1 MDDHLAQVVEEIE
14 QEKQLGR
21 VSAVDVFK
29 GMLNQPELVS
39 VSSANAQ
46 PSGSG
51 YAYSLFTVNMPRPI
65 LECDTL
71 QLLAA
76 NIPLCT
82 ASIPDT
88 ACVLWYYRTSEYF
101 GTTPNPENLFFV
113 RLLPSYY
120 KPEFFQPTPAVYGQN
135 VTFNDYAS
143 VATQLALSCVN
154 DLAANH
160 LQFQAPDDTQVYQIP
175 YRPSD
180 VTVTYNSTSNK
191 FVLTGLNTTAP
202 LITSGYGSIGVYQI
216 FYDGTYV
223 YYYTT
228 SDPRVVSDGQTV
240 VISGASAAGF
250 NGTFPVYTI
259 SGSGVGTWVI
269 AINNGAGGVS
279 STATIQYFQGGN
291 EWVAGTTYAAGDYVA
306 RTNID
311 NGVWRSLKGGN
322 IGHPPR
328 FIDPDTRVADTW
340 WTFVDPLVAQWAT
353 GIPYAVGQYAGYNT
367 VVYKCIQ
374 ATSSVAPGNT
384 AYWVASTGIS
394 DENPATYHYLVTGYD
409 DPNVVALQ
417 GTASRQWTQ
426 YHLYTLGEVVAYE
439 NKVYDCIL
447 QNKGIVPTNATYWGL
462 VVNAPTDV
470 VCPIVGLNTISS
482 TVDMEDYFQAGD
494 VQQYPFPVGVPG
506 QPFNPTPRRLLNSIL
521 GFCWN
526 GVFSPSVVTTA
537 LDTQTSTATTTTEL
551 LNRFRPVPQYF
562 RRYTTEVGLST
573 VPFATTSSSFTA
585 DGYANLVYTSVVAIY
600 TTVVYG
606 STLDS
611 QRNTNLIGVA
621 SMNAGNLGVSFFDNK
636 INGPLRVKGADI
648 YNISIEL
655 RDEMNEPYPVT
666 NNGICTFTLKLTYK
680 DTQSEK

>member
-46 PSGSG
+46 ASGSA

-65 LECDTL
+65 LECETL

-135 VTFNDYAS
+135 VTFNDYPS

-160 LQFQAPDDTQVYQIP
+160 LQYQNGDDDQQYQLQ

-202 LITSGYGSIGVYQI
+202 LITSGYGYIGVYQI
-216 FYDGTYV
+216 TYDGTYV
-223 YYYTT
+223 NYYTT
-228 SDPRVVSDGQTV
+228 SNPRVVSDGQTV
-240 VISGASAAGF
+240 IISDATTAGF

-269 AINNGAGGVS
+269 TINNGAGGVS
-279 STATIQYFQGGN
+279 STATIRYLIGGD
-291 EWVAGTTYAAGDYVA
+291 EWAAGTTYAEGDYVA
-306 RTNID
+306 RTNAD
-311 NGVWRSLKGGN
+311 NGTWRSLQDGN
-322 IGHPPR
+322 IGHPPQ
-328 FIDPDTRVADTW
+328 FVDPDTDVADTW
-340 WTFVDPLVAQWAT
+340 WAYVDPLVAQWAT

-374 ATSSVAPGNT
+374 ATSSVAPGNA
-384 AYWVASTGIS
+384 AYWVASDGLS
-394 DENPATYHYLVTGYD
+394 DSNPANYHYLVTGYN

-426 YHLYTLGEVVAYE
+426 YHLYTSGEVVAYN

-447 QNKGIVPTNATYWGL
+447 QNKGIVPTNATYWAL
-462 VVNAPTDV
+462 IENAPTSIF
-470 VCPIVGLNTISS
+470 CPIVGLNAISS

-526 GVFSPSVVTTA
+526 GVFSPSVVSTA

-562 RRYTTEVGLST
+562 RRYTEVGLSQI
-573 VPFATTSSSFTA
+573 PFATTSSSFTA
-585 DGYANLVYTSVVAIY
+585 DGYASLVYTSVVAIY

-611 QRNTNLIGVA
+611 QRNTNLIGLA
-621 SMNAGNLGVSFFDNK
+621 SMNAGNLGVSFFANFIDSA
-636 INGPLRVKGADI
+636 LRVKGADI

-680 DTQSEK
+680 DTQAEK

>member
-21 VSAVDVFK
+21 ISAVDVFK

-46 PSGSG
+46 PSGSTS
-51 YAYSLFTVNMPRPI
+51 AYSVFTVNMPRPI

-82 ASIPDT
+82 ASIPNT

-101 GTTPNPENLFFV
+101 GTTPNPENLFFI

-135 VTFNDYAS
+135 VTFNDYPS

-180 VTVTYNSTSNK
+180 VTVTYNSTTNK

-228 SDPRVVSDGQTV
+228 SNPRVVSAGQSV
-240 VISGASAAGF
+240 IISGATTSGF
-250 NGTFPVYTI
+250 NGTFPVFTI
-259 SGSGVGTWVI
+259 SGSDVGTWVI
-269 AINNGAGGVS
+269 SVNNGAGGVS
-279 STATIQYFQGGN
+279 STATIQYLEGGN
-291 EWVAGTTYAAGDYVA
+291 EWDATYTYAAGDYIA
-306 RTNID
+306 YTPL
-311 NGVWRSLKGGN
+311 NGVFRSLQAGN
-322 IGHPPR
+322 INNLPR
-328 FIDPDTRVADTW
+328 FINTSEVGFGQANIW
-340 WTFVDPLVAQWAT
+340 WAYVDPLVAQWKT
-353 GIPYAVGQYAGYNT
+353 GIPYAVGQYAGYNA

-374 ATSSVAPGNT
+374 ATSSVDPTNA

-394 DENPATYHYLVTGYD
+394 SSNPANYHYLVTGYD

-417 GTASRQWTQ
+417 GTASRQWTP
-426 YHLYTLGEVVAYE
+426 YYLYILGSIVAYN
-439 NKVYDCIL
+439 NKIYQCIL
-447 QNKGIVPTNATYWGL
+447 QNKNIVPTNATYWTL
-462 VVNAPTDV
+462 YLNSPTSV
-470 VCPIVGLNTISS
+470 LCPIVGLNTISS
-482 TVDMEDYFQAGD
+482 TFDMEDYFRAGS
-494 VQQYPFPVGVPG
+494 VQQYPFPIGIPG

-526 GVFSPSVVTTA
+526 GVFTPSVVSTA
-537 LDTQTSTATTTTEL
+537 LDTLTSTATTTSDL
-551 LNRFRPVPQYF
+551 LNRFRPVPQYY
-562 RRYTTEVGLST
+562 RRYST
-573 VPFATTSSSFTA
+573 GVSATPLATTSSSFTA

-611 QRNTNLIGVA
+611 QRNTNLIGLA
-621 SMNAGNLGVSFFDNK
+621 SMNAGNLGVSFFANF
-636 INGPLRVKGADI
+636 INSALRVKGADI

>member
-21 VSAVDVFK
+21 ISAVDVFK
-29 GMLNQPELVS
+29 GMQNQPELVS

-65 LECDTL
+65 LECETL

-82 ASIPDT
+82 TSIPDT
-88 ACVLWYYRTSEYF
+88 ACALWYYRTSEYF

-135 VTFNDYAS
+135 VTFNDYPS

-160 LQFQAPDDTQVYQIP
+160 LQYQNEDDLQVYQIP

-240 VISGASAAGF
+240 IISGASASGF

-306 RTNID
+306 YTNL
-311 NGVWRSLKGGN
+311 NGVFRSLQAGN
-322 IGHPPR
+322 IGHQPEFTDGVDGYANP
-328 FIDPDTRVADTW
+328 W
-340 WTFVDPLVAQWAT
+340 WAYVDPLVAQWQT

-374 ATSSVAPGNT
+374 ATSSVDPTNA

-394 DENPATYHYLVTGYD
+394 TNNTANYHYLVTGYN

-417 GTASRQWTQ
+417 GTASRQWTP
-426 YHLYTLGEVVAYE
+426 YYLYTNGSTVAYN
-439 NKVYDCIL
+439 NKIYICIL
-447 QNKGIVPTNATYWGL
+447 QNKGIVPTNATYWVL
-462 VVNAPTDV
+462 YINAPTAIA
-470 VCPIVGLNTISS
+470 CPIVGLNKISS
-482 TVDMEDYFQAGD
+482 TFDMEDYFQAGA
-494 VQQYPFPVGVPG
+494 VQQYPFPIGIPG

-526 GVFSPSVVTTA
+526 GVFSPSVVSTA
-537 LDTQTSTATTTTEL
+537 LDTQTSTATTTTDL
-551 LNRFRPVPQYF
+551 LNRFRPVPQYY
-562 RRYTTEVGLST
+562 RAYTVGVSAT
-573 VPFATTSSSFTA
+573 PFATTSSSFTA

-611 QRNTNLIGVA
+611 QRNTNLIGLA

-636 INGPLRVKGADI
+636 INGPLRVNGVDI

-680 DTQSEK
+680 DTQAEK

>member
-39 VSSANAQ
+39 ISSANAQ

-65 LECDTL
+65 LECETL

-82 ASIPDT
+82 PSIPDT

-101 GTTPNPENLFFV
+101 GTTPNPENLFFI

-120 KPEFFQPTPAVYGQN
+120 KPEFFQTTPAVYGQN

-154 DLAANH
+154 DIAANH
-160 LQFQAPDDTQVYQIP
+160 LQYQNGEDNQAYQLQ
-175 YRPSD
+175 YRSND

-202 LITSGYGSIGVYQI
+202 LLTSGYGFIGVYQI
-216 FYDGTYV
+216 TYDGTYV
-223 YYYTT
+223 NYYTT
-228 SDPRVVSDGQTV
+228 SNPRVVSDGQTV
-240 VISGASAAGF
+240 IILGATASGF

-269 AINNGAGGVS
+269 TINNGAGGPT
-279 STATIQYFQGGN
+279 STARIQYLIGGN

-306 RTNID
+306 YTYLSEQ
-311 NGVWRSLKGGN
+311 GAWRSLQDGN
-322 IGHPPR
+322 IGHEP
-328 FIDPDTRVADTW
+328 TRNGSTGLANTW
-340 WTFVDPLVAQWAT
+340 WAYVDPLVAQWET

-367 VVYKCIQ
+367 VVYKCIR

-394 DENPATYHYLVTGYD
+394 DENPANYHYLVTGYD

-426 YHLYTLGEVVAYE
+426 YHLYTLSEVVAYK
-439 NKVYDCIL
+439 NKVYGCIL
-447 QNKGIVPTNATYWGL
+447 QNKGIVPTNATYWLLL
-462 VVNAPTDV
+462 VDAPTNVD
-470 VCPIVGLNTISS
+470 CPIVGLNAISS
-482 TVDMEDYFQAGD
+482 TVDMEDYFQAGGVD
-494 VQQYPFPVGVPG
+494 QYPFPVGIPG

-526 GVFSPSVVTTA
+526 GVFSPSVISTA
-537 LDTQTSTATTTTEL
+537 LDTQTSTANTTTEL
-551 LNRFRPVPQYF
+551 LNRFRPVPPYF
-562 RRYTTEVGLST
+562 RRYAEVGVGT
-573 VPFATTSSSFTA
+573 IPYATDATSFTA

-611 QRNTNLIGVA
+611 QRNTNLIGLA
-621 SMNAGNLGVSFFDNK
+621 SMNAGNLGVSFFANF
-636 INGPLRVKGADI
+636 INAALRVKGADI

>member
-21 VSAVDVFK
+21 VTAVDVFK

-46 PSGSG
+46 PSGSTS
-51 YAYSLFTVNMPRPI
+51 AYSLFTVNMPRPI

-88 ACVLWYYRTSEYF
+88 ACALWYYRTSEYF
-101 GTTPNPENLFFV
+101 GTTPNPENLFFI

-120 KPEFFQPTPAVYGQN
+120 KPEFFQPTPTAYGQN

-143 VATQLALSCVN
+143 VATQLAYSSVN

-160 LQFQAPDDTQVYQIP
+160 LQYQNEDDTQAYQIP

-180 VTVTYNSTSNK
+180 VTATYNSTTNK

-202 LITSGYGSIGVYQI
+202 LITSGYGFIGVYQI

-223 YYYTT
+223 YYYTL
-228 SDPRVVSDGQTV
+228 SNPNVVSPGQSV
-240 VISGASAAGF
+240 VISGATAAGF
-250 NGTFPVYTI
+250 NGTFPIYTI
-259 SGSGVGTWVI
+259 SGSDVGTWVI
-269 AINNGAGGVS
+269 TVNNGAGGVS
-279 STATIQYFQGGN
+279 STATISYLEGGS
-291 EWVAGTTYAAGDYVA
+291 EWAAGTTYAAGDYVA
-306 RTNID
+306 YTNQD
-311 NGVWRSLKGGN
+311 GVFRSLQAGN
-322 IGHPPR
+322 IGHTPS
-328 FIDPDTRVADTW
+328 FVDNTTGLANTW
-340 WTFVDPLVAQWAT
+340 WAYVDPLVAQWT
-353 GIPYAVGQYAGYNT
+353 NGVPYAVGQYVGYNT

-374 ATSSVAPGNT
+374 ATSSVAPINA
-384 AYWVASTGIS
+384 AYWTASTGIS
-394 DENPATYHYLVTGYD
+394 TSNPANYHYLVTGYD

-417 GTASRQWTQ
+417 GTASRQWTP
-426 YHLYTLGEVVAYE
+426 YYLYRNGSTVAY
-439 NKVYDCIL
+439 NNRIYTCIL
-447 QNKGIVPTNATYWGL
+447 QNKGIVPTNATYWEFM
-462 VVNAPTDV
+462 VNAPTSII
-470 VCPIVGLNTISS
+470 CPIVGLNKISG
-482 TVDMEDYFQAGD
+482 TFDMEDYFQAGA
-494 VQQYPFPVGVPG
+494 VQQYPFPIGIPG

-526 GVFSPSVVTTA
+526 GVFTPSVVSTA

-551 LNRFRPVPQYF
+551 LNRFRPVPQYY
-562 RRYTTEVGLST
+562 REYSVGVSTT
-573 VPFATTSSSFTA
+573 PFATTSSSFTA

-611 QRNTNLIGVA
+611 QRNTNLIGLA
-621 SMNAGNLGVSFFDNK
+621 SMNAGNLGVSFFANF
-636 INGPLRVKGADI
+636 INSALRVKGADI
-648 YNISIEL
+648 FNISIEL

-680 DTQSEK
+680 DTQS

>member
-101 GTTPNPENLFFV
+101 GTTPNPENLFFI

-120 KPEFFQPTPAVYGQN
+120 KPEFFQTTPAVYGQN

-154 DLAANH
+154 DIAANH
-160 LQFQAPDDTQVYQIP
+160 LQYQNGEDDQAYQLQ
-175 YRPSD
+175 YRSND

-202 LITSGYGSIGVYQI
+202 LLTSGYGFIGVYQI
-216 FYDGTYV
+216 TYDGTYV
-223 YYYTT
+223 NYYTT
-228 SDPRVVSDGQTV
+228 SNPRVVSAGQSVSITN
-240 VISGASAAGF
+240 ALTLGF

-269 AINNGAGGVS
+269 TINNGAGGVS
-279 STATIQYFQGGN
+279 STATIQYFIGGN

-306 RTNID
+306 RTVLSTQNT
-311 NGVWRSLKGGN
+311 WRSLQDGN
-322 IGHPPR
+322 IGHQPTLTDGG
-328 FIDPDTRVADTW
+328 IANTW
-340 WTFVDPLVAQWAT
+340 WAYVDPLVAQWAT

-384 AYWVASTGIS
+384 AYWVVSNGLS
-394 DENPATYHYLVTGYD
+394 DSNPANYHYLVTGYD

-426 YHLYTLGEVVAYE
+426 YYLYTRGEVVAYK

-447 QNKGIVPTNATYWGL
+447 QNKGIVPTNATYWQL
-462 VVNAPTDV
+462 VVDAPTDV
-470 VCPIVGLNTISS
+470 DCPIVGLNAISS
-482 TVDMEDYFQAGD
+482 TVEMEDYFQAGGVD
-494 VQQYPFPVGVPG
+494 QYPFPVGIPG

-526 GVFSPSVVTTA
+526 GVFSPSVISTA
-537 LDTQTSTATTTTEL
+537 LDTQTSTANTTTEL
-551 LNRFRPVPQYF
+551 LNRFRPVPPYF
-562 RRYTTEVGLST
+562 RRYAEVGVGT
-573 VPFATTSSSFTA
+573 IPYATDATSFTA